1 MSCHLLKLQKTTTVY
16 KVPLVFTAVSVL
28 IFVTPFSIK
37 VPNIRSKLRNEIW
50 PLSCGTKFQNV
61 LGRCLDGILTQRT
74 KVKARNWYTYRERI
88 KIDLRRH
95 Q

>member
-1 MSCHLLKLQKTTTVY
+1 MCCHLLMLQRTTTVY

-61 LGRCLDGILTQRT
+61 LGRCLLPMVLNVNFDDWG
-74 KVKARNWYTYRERI
+74 
-88 KIDLRRH
+88 
-95 Q
+95 